1 VIAWFARNSVAAN
14 LLMVTI
20 LMGGMIALSNG
31 VRLEI
36 FPPSDPDTIQVQV
49 PLRSATPED
58 VELGV
63 AVRIEEAVK
72 DLVGIDR
79 ILSVSREGST
89 NVQIEIDKGYD
100 PRQLL
105 DDIKGR
111 VDAINTFPAETE
123 KPVISLRQRRFGVI
137 DVVVA
142 GDYSEVE
149 IRTFAEQVRDEILR
163 IDGITQAD
171 LDSVR
176 NYEIAIEASPDRL
189 REFNVTLADIGRAIR
204 ESSVDLSAGNVRT
217 DGGDVLIRSKG
228 QAYRRADFD
237 AIVVKTNPDGSIVR
251 VSDIASVVDGFVED
265 AMRTR
270 FNGQHAAFIKVS
282 RVGSQNA
289 IEIASAVREYIDSRQ
304 ATLPVGLELSFWD
317 DDSARLKDRLGIMTK
332 SAIQGSVLVI
342 LLLSLFLRPA
352 VGMWVF
358 LGIPISF
365 FGAFIV
371 MSLLDVSLNLMS
383 AFGFILVLG
392 IVVDDAIVTGE
403 NIYARMREGNKGL
416 SAAIVGTKEVAI
428 PVTFG
433 ILTTIAAFG
442 PLAFIEGRMGDVFSQ
457 IPLVVI
463 PVLLFSLV
471 ESKLILPAHLK
482 HIELHEH
489 DQKASGF
496 QAWQTRFADGFEEF
510 ILRYYKPMLKSAI
523 AHRYA
528 TAAAFVGVLIVLV
541 TLIFSGWM
549 RFTPFP
555 QIEGETATARL
566 TMPAGTPFD
575 VTDRHAEKIFL
586 AAREL
591 QKKYTDET
599 TGQSMV
605 TNILTNVSAGSAR
618 VQIETVP
625 RQDRSIEFS
634 TNALG
639 NEWRSLIGRVPGAE
653 SLSFRSSFFR
663 AGDPVDVQFAGNS
676 LETLNIVGEQL
687 KEHLA
692 TYPGVFEIADSLSN
706 GKEELQIELSPQGH
720 LLGLTRSE
728 IVSQVGQA
736 FKGLQAQRIQRG
748 RDDVRVLVRF
758 PLGERSTIS
767 SLNEMLIST
776 PTGNKIPLANIAV
789 ITPGR
794 GPAEIRRIDGYR
806 VLNVTADVDKENTNT
821 TVLMGSIGAFLDDL
835 LGKYPS
841 VSYSFEGEQRRQ
853 AETFGSLQLG
863 IMVVMFVIYCLL
875 ALPLKSYTQPIV
887 IMSVIPFGIIGA
899 VIGHWLMGYSLSM
912 LSMLGL
918 MALTGVA
925 INDSLVLVDYVNQR
939 HRSAGDKLLK
949 AVQRAGVV
957 RFRPV
962 LLTSLTTFF
971 GLLPLLMEKSSSA
984 QFLAPMAISLGF
996 GILFATM
1003 ITLILI
1009 PVNIIIADDIR
1020 YFFAR
1025 RYDELKTVVAAQ
1037 GSDQNSNE
1045 AAGRLV
1051 AENDARYPVDRHR
1064 E

>member
-1 VIAWFARNSVAAN
+1 VISWFARNSVAAN

-20 LMGGMIALSNG
+20 LLGGFLAISNG
-31 VRLEI
+31 VRLEV
-36 FPPSDPDTIQVQV
+36 FPPSDPNTIDVSV
-49 PLRSATPED
+49 PLRGATPED

-72 DLVGIDR
+72 DLQGIDR
-79 ILSVSREGST
+79 IMSVSSEGST
-89 NVQIEIDKGYD
+89 NVLIEIDKGYD

-111 VDAINTFPAETE
+111 VDAINTFPADTE

-149 IRTFAEQVRDEILR
+149 IRTFAEQVRDELLR
-163 IDGITQAD
+163 IEGITHAE
-171 LDSVR
+171 LDAVR
-176 NYEIAIEASPDRL
+176 QYEIAIEVSPDRL
-189 REFNVTLADIGRAIR
+189 REFDVSLADIGRAIR

-217 DGGDVLIRSKG
+217 EGGDVLIRSKG
-228 QAYRRADFD
+228 QAYRRGDFD
-237 AIVVKTNPDGSIVR
+237 VIVVKTNPDGSIVR
-251 VSDIASVVDGFVED
+251 ISDIATVVDGFVED
-265 AMRTR
+265 AMHTR
-270 FNGQHAAFIKVS
+270 FNGKHAAFVTVS
-282 RVGSQNA
+282 RVGDQNA
-289 IEIASAVREYIDSRQ
+289 IEISRKVREYIESRQ
-304 ATLPVGLELSFWD
+304 AALPVGLELSYWD
-317 DDSARLKDRLGIMTK
+317 DDSARLKDRLGIMTT

-352 VGMWVF
+352 IAMWVF

-365 FGAFIV
+365 LGAFIV
-371 MSLLDVSLNLMS
+371 MHLMDTSLNLMS

-416 SAAIVGTKEVAI
+416 SAAIQGTKEVAI

-489 DQKASGF
+489 DPQTSRF
-496 QAWQTRFADGFEEF
+496 QAWQTRFADRFEEL
-510 ILRYYKPMLKSAI
+510 ILQHYKPILKLAI
-523 AHRYA
+523 DHRYSTVA
-528 TAAAFVGVLIVLV
+528 GFLGVLIVLV
-541 TLIFSGWM
+541 TLIFSGWT
-549 RFTPFP
+549 RFSPFP
-555 QIEGETATARL
+555 SIEGETATATL

-575 VTDRHAEKIFL
+575 VTNRHAERIYL

-591 QKKYTDET
+591 QDKYRDEE
-599 TGQSMV
+599 TGESMV
-605 TNILTNVSAGSAR
+605 TNILSNVSAGGAR
-618 VQIETVP
+618 VQVETVP
-625 RQDRSIEFS
+625 RQDRTIEFS
-634 TNALG
+634 TNTFG

-653 SLSFRSSFFR
+653 SLTFRSTFFR
-663 AGDPVDVQFAGNS
+663 PGDPVDVQFSGNS
-676 LETLNIVGEQL
+676 LQTLSTVGDQL
-687 KEHLA
+687 KAHLL

-720 LLGLTRSE
+720 LLGLTRSD
-728 IVSQVGQA
+728 IVNQVGQA

-748 RDDVRVLVRF
+748 RDDVRVLIRF
-758 PLGERSTIS
+758 PLGERSTIA
-767 SLNEMLIST
+767 SLNEMLITT
-776 PTGNKIPLANIAV
+776 PAGYSIPLANVAEIS
-789 ITPGR
+789 PGR
-794 GPAEIRRIDGYR
+794 GPSEIRRIDGYR
-806 VLNVTADVDKENTNT
+806 VLNVTADVDKESTNT
-821 TVLMGSIGAFLDDL
+821 TVLMNSISAYLDDL
-835 LGKYPS
+835 LVKYPS
-841 VSYSFEGEQRRQ
+841 VTYTFEGEQRRQ

-863 IMVVMFVIYCLL
+863 IMVVLFVIYCML
-875 ALPLKSYTQPIV
+875 ALPLKSYTQPLV
-887 IMSVIPFGIIGA
+887 IMSVIPFGFIGA

-939 HRSAGDKLLK
+939 HRQAGDNLRES
-949 AVQRAGVV
+949 VERAGVV

-971 GLLPLLMEKSSSA
+971 GLLPLLMERSSSA
-984 QFLAPMAISLGF
+984 QFLVPMAISLGF
-996 GILFATM
+996 GILFATL
-1003 ITLILI
+1003 ITLVLI
-1009 PVNIIIADDIR
+1009 PVNIMIGDDIR
-1020 YFFAR
+1020 RFLR
-1025 RYDELKTVVAAQ
+1025 RNYRSLKSTVSAP
-1037 GSDQNSNE
+1037 GT
-1045 AAGRLV
+1045 
-1051 AENDARYPVDRHR
+1051 
-1064 E
+1064 